1 VTRTNRKDRSDK
13 RRFAV
18 SVVLAACLGLA
29 ARGPASAQ
37 QANEAKPRSDAATR
51 QFAAAAALQNREQ
64 YDLAADEW
72 AKFLKTHAGDPRAD
86 RAQYYLG
93 ICRLKNKQ
101 YAEAAAAFGE
111 LVSNYPKSEQLA
123 SGWLH
128 LGLAQYN
135 LAVAGQA
142 EMYPKAAETFASVLS
157 KYPQSKE
164 VAQAA
169 FYRGESLYAL
179 GKKEDA
185 AKLYAEVLEKH
196 PKDALVSEALYAL
209 GVTQEE
215 LGHAAA
221 AGATYD
227 AYLKQFASQPHAT
240 EVTLRRG
247 ETLFAQKQF
256 DAAAKWFA
264 AAAKPDFKD
273 ADVAVFRQAAALYE
287 LHKYADAAALYASL
301 PEKFPQSK
309 HRQAARLAAGKCDYL
324 AGRFEQARDAL
335 AKSLA
340 EGGPTA
346 TEAAHWLARSYL
358 KEQKPDEALK
368 VIESALPQAAA
379 PNQSAFGVQLAFDRA
394 DALYDQPARRRDA
407 VSAYGELAQ
416 KHPQDALAPQA
427 LYMAAFASLNL
438 GDGAAALGFCDQFL
452 KQYADR
458 ELAADVDYVGAES
471 ELLVGRFAEAVARY
485 DRLLNKYPRRS
496 DAPSWQVRRGLALFL
511 QKRFSDVVAALSPLL
526 PSLAGKPLLAEA
538 SYLVGSSQNELKQ
551 YDAALKT
558 LAPGLN
564 AEPKGRHAA
573 DILLAMA
580 LAERRLNQ
588 PAKAKEHLEQLITQ
602 FGDSPALDRAHFRLA
617 EDAYAAG
624 DSATAQ
630 AEYRLV
636 VEKFPASPLA
646 ANALYGLAW
655 TQLTGRDYA
664 GAVATLDGLLA
675 QYAASEVVPRARYAR
690 ALAREQLK
698 EFAPAQ
704 EDVQAF
710 LQTNPSGA
718 EKSDARYVLGLCQV
732 GLNQPAEAAK
742 TFGAILEEDPKYAG
756 ADKVLYEL
764 AWARKS
770 LDQADEAGEAF
781 RRLAKEHAAS
791 PLAAEALYH
800 VAEAEYQRERYA
812 PAAAG
817 YYEAMQKAA
826 KTPLGEK
833 AAHKLG
839 WAYFRQDALD
849 KAQQAF
855 AYQRATWPQGAL
867 AADAAFMEA
876 ESLFKQGKYAE
887 ALPVYRQV
895 VNPSGKDFGVLA
907 LLHAGQAQAKL
918 KQWPASLS
926 TLEQAAKQFA
936 DSDYLPE
943 VLYEEGWARQNLG
956 QPDEALPLY
965 EEVTAKTDREVAARA
980 RFMIG
985 EIHFEKKNHAEA
997 IKNFF
1002 KAAYGYGYPQWQAN
1016 AQYEAGRCFEV
1027 LGKKDQ
1033 ARKSYQEILDKF
1045 PESDKAGLA
1054 KQRLEALQ

>member
-1 VTRTNRKDRSDK
+1 MTKTHKNDRSD
-13 RRFAV
+13 RWRSAL
-18 SVVLAACLGLA
+18 SVLLSACLALTAG
-29 ARGPASAQ
+29 GQTFAQ
-37 QANEAKPRSDAATR
+37 QQSQEVKPRSDAATR

-64 YDLAADEW
+64 YELAADEW

-86 RAQYYLG
+86 RAQYHLG

-111 LVSNYPKSEQLA
+111 LVSTYPKSEQSA

-135 LAVAGQA
+135 LAVAGQGD
-142 EMYPKAAETFASVLS
+142 MYPKAAETLATVLS
-157 KYPQSKE
+157 KFPQSKE

-169 FYRGESLYAL
+169 FYRGESLYAQ
-179 GKKEDA
+179 GKKEEA
-185 AKLYAEVLEKH
+185 AKFYAEVVEKH
-196 PKDALVSEALYAL
+196 PKDALAGEALYAL

-215 LGHAAA
+215 LGQAAA

-227 AYLKQFASQPHAT
+227 AYLKQFASQPHAA

-256 DAAAKWFA
+256 EAAAKWFA

-273 ADVAVFRQAAALYE
+273 ADVALFRQAGALYE
-287 LHKYADAAALYASL
+287 LHKYADAAALYSSI
-301 PEKFPQSK
+301 PEKFPQSQ

-346 TEAAHWLARSYL
+346 AEAAHWLARSYL

-368 VIESALPQAAA
+368 TVDAAIPLA
-379 PNQSAFGVQLAFDRA
+379 GQGAFSVQLAFDRA
-394 DALYDQPARRRDA
+394 DALYDQPARRREA
-407 VSAYGELAQ
+407 IHAYAELAQ
-416 KHPQDALAPQA
+416 KNAQDPLAPQA
-427 LYMAAFASLNL
+427 LYMAAFASLTV
-438 GDGAAALGFCDQFL
+438 GDAAGALGYCDQFL
-452 KQYADR
+452 KQFADR
-458 ELAADVDYVGAES
+458 ELAADVDYVAAES
-471 ELLVGRFAEAVARY
+471 ELQLGRYGEAVARY
-485 DRLLNKYPRRS
+485 DRLLNKHPRRS
-496 DAPSWQVRRGLALFL
+496 DAASWQVRRGLAMFM
-511 QKRFSDVVAALSPLL
+511 QKRFSDVVTALSPLL
-526 PSLAGKPLLAEA
+526 ASLANKSLLAEA

-551 YDAALKT
+551 HEAALKT
-558 LAPGLN
+558 LGQGLS
-564 AEPKGRHAA
+564 AESHGRHAA

-580 LAERRLNQ
+580 MAEKRLNQ
-588 PAKAKEHLEQLITQ
+588 PAKAKEHLQQLITQ
-602 FGDSPALDRAHFRLA
+602 FGDSAVLDRAHFRLA
-617 EDAYAAG
+617 EDAYSAG

-630 AEYRLV
+630 SEYRLV
-636 VEKFPASPLA
+636 IEKFPSSPLA

-655 TQLTGRDYA
+655 TQLTGKDYA
-664 GAVATLDGLLA
+664 GAVATLDGLLTK
-675 QYAASEVVPRARYAR
+675 YASSDVVPRARYAR

-698 EFAPAQ
+698 EFAPAL
-704 EDVQAF
+704 EDAQAF
-710 LQTNPSGA
+710 LQTNPSA
-718 EKSDARYVLGLCQV
+718 SEKSDARYVLGLCQV
-732 GLNQPAEAAK
+732 GLNQPADAVK
-742 TFGAILEEDPKYAG
+742 TFSAILDDDPKYAG

-764 AWARKS
+764 AWAKKS
-770 LDQADEAGEAF
+770 LDQGDAATETF
-781 RRLAKEHAAS
+781 RRLAKEHATS
-791 PLAAEALYH
+791 SLAAEALYH
-800 VAEAEYQRERYA
+800 VAEGDYQRERYA

-826 KTPLGEK
+826 KTPLAEK

-839 WAYFRQDALD
+839 WAYFRQDAFE

-855 AYQRATWPQGAL
+855 AYQRATWPQGTL
-867 AADAAFMEA
+867 AADGAFMEA
-876 ESLFKQGKYAE
+876 EALFKQGKYSE
-887 ALPVYRQV
+887 ALPVYREV
-895 VNPSGKDFGVLA
+895 TTPSGKDFGVLA
-907 LLHAGQAQAKL
+907 LLHSGQAQAKL
-918 KQWPASLS
+918 KQWQASLA
-926 TLEQAAKQFA
+926 TLEQAARQFA
-936 DSDYLPE
+936 DSEYLPE
-943 VLYEEGWARQNLG
+943 ILYEEGWARQNLG
-956 QPDEALPLY
+956 QADEALPLY
-965 EEVTAKTDREVAARA
+965 EEVTATTDREVAARA

-985 EIHFEKKNHAEA
+985 EIYFEKKNHAEA

-1033 ARKSYQEILDKF
+1033 ARKSYQEILEKF

-1054 KQRLEALQ
+1054 KQRLEALK